1 MIIGYLQQCGAFP
14 PEFPRQKVCFFR
26 SLQLANL
33 VFGHPSI
40 KQDQNKLKKKHQIKT
55 RIITRYM
62 GVSKNSGKTPKM
74 DGENKG
80 KPYEQMDDLGGPPLF
95 LETPIYTQKHPKLAF
110 IILK

>member
-1 MIIGYLQQCGAFP
+1 
-14 PEFPRQKVCFFR
+14 
-26 SLQLANL
+26 
-33 VFGHPSI
+33 
-40 KQDQNKLKKKHQIKT
+40 
-55 RIITRYM
+55 M